1 MLNSMIFKRFI
12 FLALVATLT
21 ACANP
26 VPKHWLVV
34 DGSKHDATITLA
46 YDEGLLQQA
55 VVDEQDAQLIAANG
69 CKAWGF
75 KNAQSLGV
83 PLEQCSRR
91 DKLFGCISTRY
102 TQLYQCTN

>member
-1 MLNSMIFKRFI
+1 MRFKLI
-12 FLALVATLT
+12 IALAMAANLT

-26 VPKHWLVV
+26 VNKNWFVTG
-34 DGSKHDATITLA
+34 GSKSDATITLA

-55 VVDEQDAQLIAANG
+55 VIDEQEAFFMAQNA

-75 KNAQSLGV
+75 KNAQSLGI
-83 PLEQCSRR
+83 PLDKCARR

-102 TQLYQCTN
+102 TQIYQCVN